1 MVNSFHVSIFFKGE
15 YFSGVN
21 IFRGDYFSRV
31 NIFQGRLVF
40 KEEYFPRVIFFKGW
54 KFFRYTDSLN
64 IWLSHNLLG
73 LVLFTICVV
82 YWKKYAVNKKF
93 PRPPVA
99 PLATNIRSELFTPWW
114 NNTQHFNIF
123 SLLCE
128 NHILRTD
135 KNHIFIYQWKVNNF
149 SKFTY

>member
-1 MVNSFHVSIFFKGE
+1 M
-15 YFSGVN
+15 
-21 IFRGDYFSRV
+21 D
-31 NIFQGRLVF
+31 IFQGWIFFLLVF
-40 KEEYFPRVIFFKGW
+40 KEEYFSRVIFFKGW
-54 KFFRYTDSLN
+54 TFFRYTDSLN

-135 KNHIFIYQWKVNNF
+135 KNHIFRYQWKVNNF
-149 SKFTY
+149 SKFSKKVNNFSPISEEVNISFRK